1 MGIRIERRPP
11 LAPEKTQCLCGVRG
25 RAGRKAAKG
34 RGPWWPGPRGDERMV
49 RQMATLAEMAA
60 KVAEGKA
67 NGAKVR
73 AARAARPVVHAST
86 CEAPVATVWRVCA
99 AVLAQDEGA

>member
-1 MGIRIERRPP
+1 
-11 LAPEKTQCLCGVRG
+11 
-25 RAGRKAAKG
+25 
-34 RGPWWPGPRGDERMV
+34 
-49 RQMATLAEMAA
+49 MATLAEMAA

-99 AVLAQDEGA
+99 AVLAQDEGATRSDLHAACEAAGVATFTARTQTQAFLKALRAAQEVAE